1 MFVRQWMTG
10 PPSMLLADTA
20 AGDALRF
27 MESRRIEHLAVLGAR
42 GFEGLATRDGLRAL
56 LAKGDPWTPRRPL
69 ELGAA
74 VASPPV
80 TTSPAETLER
90 AVQLLVERGAG
101 ALAVIDGGRL
111 AGILSVGDALRALA
125 SILGPPELGARVVV
139 RVPPEGDL
147 LEEVRRRACGLVVR
161 GLAAFEAPGGE
172 MQVVVRLRGRS
183 SPSAA

>member
-1 MFVRQWMTG
+1 MYVRQWMKA

-27 MESRRIEHLAVLGAR
+27 MESRRIDHLAVLGVR
-42 GFEGLATRDGLRAL
+42 GFEGLATREGLRAL

-74 VASPPV
+74 VAGPAVSIA
-80 TTSPAETLER
+80 PAETMER
-90 AVQLLVERGAG
+90 AVELLAGSGSG
-101 ALAVIDGGRL
+101 ALAVVDGGRL

-147 LEEVRRRACGLVVR
+147 LEEVRRRSCGLVVR
-161 GLAAFEAPGGE
+161 GLAAFEEPGGA
-172 MQVVVRLRGRS
+172 MQVVLRLRGRS